1 MLCFCTV
8 VTHGDDVLYQDENP
22 RIIPEMDITEKFSS
36 EDDEFS
42 RNFVRLFASFARDG

>member
-1 MLCFCTV
+1 MFVV
-8 VTHGDDVLYQDENP
+8 VTHGDDVMYQDDDP
-22 RIIPEMDITEKFSS
+22 RIMPGMEVTGDLNS